1 MRDLQKQHKALV
13 AELERLQRVKD
24 ARIAQLEQVSSCPLH
39 PVAAPFCDVLRLLY
53 CCLQLCGCVK
63 FLYAMIYLFR
73 NHHKVVM

>member
-39 PVAAPFCDVLRLLY
+39 PVTVPFCDVLRLRY
-53 CCLQLCGCVK
+53 CCFQLHECVK